1 MISEAAV
8 RALAARTGDPA
19 VATIYLDVDGR
30 HRPVR
35 ADYEAAFE
43 RLAKEL
49 RRRARARDDARLAK
63 DVDADIEAMRSWLG
77 RELDRRETRGVALFS
92 NAERGYFEAVPLPR
106 SVRDEA
112 ALGPTPRV
120 TPILAL
126 LDEHERFLVA
136 LVDRKRLRLLRFE
149 LGEVEELPTLVDVVP
164 RTTDSPDKW
173 GNWVKYT
180 EEAFR
185 AHFRRAADYV
195 AASLARWP
203 THRVL
208 LGGPDE
214 AVAGVADNLP
224 PAVAAVVAGRVHV
237 RVAAP
242 VKEIVEAALEVE
254 ESVERRHEAEAVEE
268 LRQRAAG
275 GERAV
280 VGLAATL
287 SALKEGRVDTLL
299 VSEGFAAPG
308 AECPSCGHVGVG
320 TRQCP
325 RCGTTNIEID
335 DVVEVA
341 VDLAVGQRAT
351 VEFCRGGELDRF
363 GRIGALERY

>member
-8 RALAARTGDPA
+8 RTLAARSGDPA

-43 RLAKEL
+43 RLTDEL
-49 RRRARARDDARLAK
+49 RRRARARHDVRVAK

-77 RELDRRETRGVALFS
+77 HGLDRTETRGVALFS
-92 NAERGYFEAVPLPR
+92 NAARGYFEAVPLPR

-112 ALGPTPRV
+112 ALGPAPRV
-120 TPILAL
+120 TQVLAL

-136 LVDRKRLRLLRFE
+136 LVDRERLRLLRFE
-149 LGEVEELPTLVDVVP
+149 LGEVEELPTLTDIVA

-173 GNWVKYT
+173 GNWVNYT

-185 AHFRRAADYV
+185 AHFRRAADHV
-195 AASLARWP
+195 AATLARWP
-203 THRVL
+203 THRLL

-214 AVAGVADNLP
+214 AVAGLQGNLSA
-224 PAVAAVVAGRVHV
+224 AVAAVVAGRVTV
-237 RVAAP
+237 RVAAS
-242 VKEIVEAALEVE
+242 VMEIAEAALEVE

-287 SALKEGRVDTLL
+287 AALQDGRVGTLL
-299 VSEGFAAPG
+299 VSEGFSAPG
-308 AECPSCGHVGVG
+308 AECPACGHVGVD
-320 TRQCP
+320 TCQCP
-325 RCGTTNIEID
+325 RCGTTNSEID
-335 DVVEVA
+335 DVVESA
-341 VDLAVGQRAT
+341 VDMAVGQRAT
-351 VEFCRGGELDRF
+351 VEFCRGGELDRY

>member
-8 RALAARTGDPA
+8 RKLAGRTGDPA
-19 VATIYLDVDGR
+19 VTSVYLDVDGR

-43 RLAKEL
+43 RLTDEL
-49 RRRARARDDARLAK
+49 RRRARARADARLAK
-63 DVDADIEAMRSWLG
+63 NVDADIEVMRSWLG
-77 RELDRRETRGVALFS
+77 HGVDRTETRGVALFS
-92 NAERGYFEAVPLPR
+92 NAERGYFEAVRLPR
-106 SVRDEA
+106 SVRDEV

-120 TPILAL
+120 TQIVAL

-136 LVDRKRLRLLRFE
+136 LVDRERLRLLRFE
-149 LGEVEELPTLVDVVP
+149 LGEVEELPALTDAVP
-164 RTTDSPDKW
+164 TTADARGELGSW
-173 GNWVKYT
+173 ANYT
-180 EEAFR
+180 EEAIR
-185 AHFRRAADYV
+185 AHFRRAADHL
-195 AASLARWP
+195 AATLARWP
-203 THRVL
+203 AHRLL
-208 LGGPDE
+208 LGGPEE
-214 AVAGVADNLP
+214 AVAGLEGHLTQQVAGM
-224 PAVAAVVAGRVHV
+224 VAGRVNV

-242 VKEIVEAALEVE
+242 LKEIAEAALEVE
-254 ESVERRHEAEAVEE
+254 ESVERHHEAEAVEA

-287 SALKEGRVDTLL
+287 TALQGGRVDTLL
-299 VSEGFAAPG
+299 VSQDFTAPG
-308 AECPSCGHVGVG
+308 AECPSCRHVGVDV
-320 TRQCP
+320 RQCP
-325 RCGTTNIEID
+325 RCGTTNMEID

-351 VEFCRGGELDRF
+351 VEFCRGGELDQF